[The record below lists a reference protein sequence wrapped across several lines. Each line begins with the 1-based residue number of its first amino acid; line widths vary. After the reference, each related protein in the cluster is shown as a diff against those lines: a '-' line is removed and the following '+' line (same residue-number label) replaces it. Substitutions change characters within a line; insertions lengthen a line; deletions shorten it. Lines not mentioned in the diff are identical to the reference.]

1 MPAINGT
8 VVCPC
13 SHPCTSLQTN
23 AILMSQG
30 EIFRFERGECLWK
43 QGDPAEWMMVV
54 CTGTLKL
61 ARAWP
66 GGRDAILDLVHRGQ
80 LVGVSAA
87 LPEGH
92 HTSTASVLAAG
103 KGIRIARPKLRAI
116 LKQNPDVMAFLLEL
130 ACNHMESFV
139 QRIEEMAHGPVE
151 NRLARVLLRI
161 GDDVG
166 LPDSRGLF
174 VPVRL
179 TRGDL
184 AGMVG
189 CRVETTIRVLTRWQ
203 RQGLLETRREG
214 LVIRDKKRLSTFS
227 EEEAQ

>member
-1 MPAINGT
+1 MSLVPTTTI
-8 VVCPC
+8 CPC
-13 SHPCTSLQTN
+13 AHPCPAAQAN
-23 AILMSQG
+23 ATLLSAG
-30 EIFRFERGECLWK
+30 EVFRFERGETLWK
-43 QGDPAEWMMVV
+43 QGDPAEWLLVV

-66 GGRDAILDLVHRGQ
+66 GGRDAILDLAHRGHFA
-80 LVGVSAA
+80 GVTAA
-87 LPEGH
+87 LPEGR
-92 HTSTASVLAAG
+92 HTSSATVLAAG
-103 KGIRIARPKLRAI
+103 KGIRVPRAKLRPI
-116 LKQNPDVMAFLLEL
+116 LKQNPEIMAFLFEL
-130 ACNHMESFV
+130 ACNHMENFV

-151 NRLARVLLRI
+151 NRLARVILRI

-214 LVIRDKKRLSTFS
+214 LVIRDRKRLISYS
-227 EEEAQ
+227 EQDVQ